1 MLQSVAGAAT
11 ESDAATS
18 DASPQTS
25 DSCQF
30 AKVLWGNITH
40 TALVTIFQPS
50 RHKTIFRT
58 TIKAEFGGKV
68 IEYYLVRQCSV
79 GRIIP
84 AEHA

>member
-1 MLQSVAGAAT
+1 M
-11 ESDAATS
+11 
-18 DASPQTS
+18 
-25 DSCQF
+25 
-30 AKVLWGNITH
+30 GNITH

-68 IEYYLVRQCSV
+68 IEYYLVRQCAV